1 MKKQLLIAAVAATMG
16 TAAIADVAITGNMK
30 ANAGYTDIN
39 GTVVNKITHE
49 TNLVV
54 TGKSGDTT
62 VHMEVSLDANDSGAT
77 GAAVQSEDVWLST
90 VIAGVTA
97 KAGVWN
103 GSDSILSAD
112 SSRGTNA
119 DDDNDGKY
127 SLSTSVSDVKITLE
141 GKGTDAQ
148 TSVTLATDIAGIA
161 VSYKNESTQQQFK
174 AAGSVSGLSYA
185 LHHVDSDSANSNKT
199 SVQLGYTTNGVA
211 LSYASATTDTLA
223 VISGDS
229 YFGNVATYN
238 TAMAAGDDISGFG
251 ADVTMDG
258 TTLKL
263 RAITMEDLSASNDVD
278 IIKLIAT
285 RKLAGGTTLE
295 VTYTDEDNV
304 TASAD
309 KESLDVELS
318 VKF

>member
-1 MKKQLLIAAVAATMG
+1 
-16 TAAIADVAITGNMK
+16 MK

-62 VHMEVSLDANDSGAT
+62 VHMEISLDANASGST

-112 SSRGTNA
+112 SSRGS
-119 DDDNDGKY
+119 DDSSDKY
-127 SLSTSVSDVKITLE
+127 SLSTSVSDVKVTLE

-148 TSVTLATDIAGIA
+148 TGITLATDIAGIA

-185 LHHVDSDSANSNKT
+185 VHHVDADAANSNKT

-211 LSYASATTDTLA
+211 LSFAQATTDTSG
-223 VISGDS
+223 VIGGDA
-229 YFGNVATYN
+229 YFGDVAKYN
-238 TAMAAGDDISGFG
+238 TAVAAGDDVVGFG

-263 RAITMEDLSASNDVD
+263 RSITVEDYSTSTDTD

-285 RKLAGGTTLE
+285 RKLASGTTLE
-295 VTYTDEDNV
+295 ITYTDEDST
-304 TASAD
+304 TAAKD

-318 VKF
+318 VSF

>member
-62 VHMEVSLDANDSGAT
+62 VHMEVSLDANTAGST
-77 GAAVQSEDVWLST
+77 GSAVQSEDVWLST
-90 VIAGVTA
+90 VVAGVTA

-112 SSRGTNA
+112 SARAASDSA
-119 DDDNDGKY
+119 DKY

-141 GKGTDAQ
+141 GKGTDGQ

-185 LHHVDSDSANSNKT
+185 LHHLDSDTTTSNKT
-199 SVQLGYTTNGVA
+199 SMQLGYTTNGVA
-211 LSYASATTDTLA
+211 LSYAQATTDTSA

-229 YFGNVATYN
+229 YFGDVAKYN

-258 TTLKL
+258 TTLKI
-263 RAITMEDLSASNDVD
+263 RSITMEDFSASNDVD

>member
-54 TGKSGDTT
+54 VGKSGDTT
-62 VHMEVSLDANDSGAT
+62 VHMEVSLDANTAAT
-77 GAAVQSEDVWLST
+77 AGTDIKSEDVWLST

-112 SSRGTNA
+112 SDRGNGENL
-119 DDDNDGKY
+119 DKY
-127 SLSTSVSDVKITLE
+127 SLSTTVSGVKITVE

-148 TSVTLATDIAGIA
+148 TGVTLAGDLAGVA
-161 VSYKNESTQQQFK
+161 LSYKNESGQDQFK
-174 AAGSVSGLSYA
+174 ASGSVSGLSYA
-185 LHHVDSDSANSNKT
+185 LHHVDSDTTTSNKT
-199 SVQLGYTTNGVA
+199 SAQFGYTTNGVA
-211 LSYASATTDTLA
+211 LSYAQATTDTSA
-223 VISGDS
+223 IISGDS
-229 YFGNVATYN
+229 YFGNVAGLN

-251 ADVTMDG
+251 ADATFDG
-258 TTLKL
+258 TTIKL
-263 RAITMEDLSASNDVD
+263 RAITMEDYSASQDVD
-278 IIKLIAT
+278 IFKVIAT

-304 TASAD
+304 TATAD

-318 VKF
+318 VTF